1 MNGGNVITS
10 CNNQLVVRLAKLSD
24 PKFRRSEGLFLCEG
38 EKLTRDALG
47 CGACPRYLLV
57 LESESEKFSELCGK
71 ARRMGAEVIFLS
83 PSPFGK
89 ISTEKSPQGV
99 IAVLDSADFCKP
111 FTEGTDERIFMC
123 DGVRD
128 PGNLG
133 TIIRTAAATG
143 FDTAVLS
150 DCADVLSPKTVRA
163 SMGGIFRINVRI
175 SADMAET
182 VRLLRSAGRRV
193 FAAALGENSK
203 CLGRF
208 ELRADDV
215 FLVGNEGHGLSDEL
229 ISSCTESVLIEMV
242 GDTDSLNVSC
252 ASTILMWE
260 MSKVF
265 NGISVRSV
273 TDHG

>member
-1 MNGGNVITS
+1 
-10 CNNQLVVRLAKLSD
+10 
-24 PKFRRSEGLFLCEG
+24 
-38 EKLTRDALG
+38 
-47 CGACPRYLLV
+47 
-57 LESESEKFSELCGK
+57 
-71 ARRMGAEVIFLS
+71 
-83 PSPFGK
+83 
-89 ISTEKSPQGV
+89 
-99 IAVLDSADFCKP
+99 
-111 FTEGTDERIFMC
+111 
-123 DGVRD
+123 
-128 PGNLG
+128 
-133 TIIRTAAATG
+133 
-143 FDTAVLS
+143 
-150 DCADVLSPKTVRA
+150 
-163 SMGGIFRINVRI
+163 MGGIFRINVRI

-265 NGISVRSV
+265 NGIAVRSV

>member
-1 MNGGNVITS
+1 MT
-10 CNNQLVVRLAKLSD
+10 LKT
-24 PKFRRSEGLFLCEG
+24 
-38 EKLTRDALG
+38 TR
-47 CGACPRYLLV
+47 P
-57 LESESEKFSELCGK
+57 
-71 ARRMGAEVIFLS
+71 
-83 PSPFGK
+83 
-89 ISTEKSPQGV
+89 
-99 IAVLDSADFCKP
+99 
-111 FTEGTDERIFMC
+111 
-123 DGVRD
+123 
-128 PGNLG
+128 
-133 TIIRTAAATG
+133 RTAFFAGHRKLPSDTESIAAALKNELIMLIESGYRFFGAGGATG
-143 FDTAVLS
+143 FDTVVIS
-150 DCADVLSPKTVRA
+150 VCADVLSPKTVRA

-182 VRLLRSAGRRV
+182 VRLLRSEGRRV

>member
-1 MNGGNVITS
+1 M
-10 CNNQLVVRLAKLSD
+10 
-24 PKFRRSEGLFLCEG
+24 
-38 EKLTRDALG
+38 
-47 CGACPRYLLV
+47 
-57 LESESEKFSELCGK
+57 LESETEKFSELCGE
-71 ARRMGAEVIFLS
+71 ARRRGAEVIILS
-83 PSPFGK
+83 SSPFGK
-89 ISTEKSPQGV
+89 ISTEKSPQGI
-99 IAVLDSADFCKP
+99 IAVLDSSGFCKP
-111 FTEGTDERIFMC
+111 FDEGTDERIFMC

-143 FDTAVLS
+143 FDTVVIS
-150 DCADVLSPKTVRA
+150 VCADVLSPKTVRA

-182 VRLLRSAGRRV
+182 VRLLRSEGRRV